1 MSSTG
6 EKSLEDRVEASL
18 EYYRKHDLCGRSL
31 WEIFT
36 DGYQETTKAEFDT
49 LPIEARSVF
58 REHLVANGVYVPKQR
73 GMMVSQALYN
83 AA

>member
-1 MSSTG
+1 MAYVAGLS
-6 EKSLEDRVEASL
+6 
-18 EYYRKHDLCGRSL
+18 GRYL
-31 WEIFT
+31 QT
-36 DGYQETTKAEFDT
+36 DQETTKAEFNT
-49 LPIEARSVF
+49 LPIEARSAF